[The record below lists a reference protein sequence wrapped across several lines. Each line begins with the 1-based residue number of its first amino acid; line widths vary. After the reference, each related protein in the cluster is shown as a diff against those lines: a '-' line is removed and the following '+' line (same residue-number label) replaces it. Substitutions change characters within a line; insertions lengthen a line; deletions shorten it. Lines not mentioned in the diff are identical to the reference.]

1 MHLPDGIIP
10 LNQAIIYWIIT
21 LIIISI
27 VFYKLSKDDNKE
39 RSIVKIAIFS
49 VFTTVISSLSIPS
62 PLGLPIHFFTIALLV
77 FLIGPYYACFV
88 SFISLLSQAL
98 LLGMGGITSFG
109 ANFLIIGFV
118 ISMSTYII
126 YMLFRKINSQ
136 YAIFIA
142 TMLSILLA
150 TMAQVIVLL
159 LTNTTTLMA
168 LLSTLIPFYL
178 FISLVEGILT
188 VMIVNAI
195 DKIRPDLL
203 DINIGGK
210 NEQKDN

>member
-21 LIIISI
+21 LIVISI

-39 RSIVKIAIFS
+39 KIIVKIAIYA

-77 FLIGPYYACFV
+77 FLLGPYNACLV
-88 SFISLLSQAL
+88 SFISLLAQAL
-98 LLGMGGITSFG
+98 LLGMGGLTSFG

-126 YMLFRKINSQ
+126 YNLFKEINGQ

-142 TMLSILLA
+142 TMLGILLA
-150 TMAQVIVLL
+150 TIAQVIVLL
-159 LTNTTTLMA
+159 LTNTTTLIA

-178 FISLVEGILT
+178 FISIVEGILT
-188 VMIVNAI
+188 VMIINAI
-195 DKIRPDLL
+195 NKIRPDLFEIKL
-203 DINIGGK
+203 
-210 NEQKDN
+210 

>member
-21 LIIISI
+21 IIIISI
-27 VFYKLSKDDNKE
+27 VFYKFSKEDNKE
-39 RSIVKIAIFS
+39 KTIVEIAIYS

-77 FLIGPYYACFV
+77 FLLGPYNACFV
-88 SFISLLSQAL
+88 SFISLLAQAV

-118 ISMSTYII
+118 ISMSTYLI
-126 YMLFRKINSQ
+126 YRLFEKTNSQ
-136 YAIFIA
+136 YAIFIS
-142 TMLSILLA
+142 TMFGILLA
-150 TMAQVIVLL
+150 TIGQIIALL
-159 LTNTTTLMA
+159 LSKTMTLMA

-178 FISLVEGILT
+178 FISIVEGLLT
-188 VMIVNAI
+188 VMILNAI
-195 DKIRPDLL
+195 NKIKPKLL
-203 DINIGGK
+203 KISI
-210 NEQKDN
+210 

>member
-21 LIIISI
+21 IIIISI
-27 VFYKLSKDDNKE
+27 VFYKFSKEDNKE
-39 RSIVKIAIFS
+39 KTIVEIAIYS

-77 FLIGPYYACFV
+77 FLLGPYNACFV
-88 SFISLLSQAL
+88 SFISLLAQAV

-118 ISMSTYII
+118 ISMSTYLI
-126 YMLFRKINSQ
+126 YRLFEKTNSQ
-136 YAIFIA
+136 YAIFIS
-142 TMLSILLA
+142 TMLGILLA
-150 TMAQVIVLL
+150 TIGQIIALL
-159 LTNTTTLMA
+159 LSKTMTLMA

-178 FISLVEGILT
+178 FISIVEGLLT
-188 VMIVNAI
+188 VMILNAI
-195 DKIRPDLL
+195 NKIKPELL
-203 DINIGGK
+203 KISI
-210 NEQKDN
+210 

>member
-21 LIIISI
+21 LIVISI

-39 RSIVKIAIFS
+39 KIIVKIAIYA

-77 FLIGPYYACFV
+77 FLLGPYNACLV
-88 SFISLLSQAL
+88 SFISLLAQAL
-98 LLGMGGITSFG
+98 LLGMGGLTSFG

-126 YMLFRKINSQ
+126 YNLFKEINGQ

-142 TMLSILLA
+142 TMLGILLA
-150 TMAQVIVLL
+150 TIAQVIVLL
-159 LTNTTTLMA
+159 LTNTTTLIA

-178 FISLVEGILT
+178 FISIVEGILT
-188 VMIVNAI
+188 VMIINAI
-195 DKIRPDLL
+195 NKIRPDLL
-203 DINIGGK
+203 EIK
-210 NEQKDN
+210 L